1 MDRFLQ
7 NAITTRKR
15 KDRKKY
21 DKNAINLLVLF
32 LLSIVLAS
40 IFYPFIMICI
50 VTLMQ
55 FIYIFYKIFI
65 TILGVVYKYRYKQID
80 TKIDKFLSF
89 TLLIPMYKEPYDVFM
104 QMRSALDGIDYP
116 KDKLYIKYIIE
127 EDDYGMVDIAKSI
140 SLSKNEQIIITPN
153 CEPKTKPKAL
163 NYAMNFVRSDI
174 VSIFDAEDVP
184 SEDYFFAINKIFQT
198 TDYDILQS
206 NLTFYNYGKNLLTQF
221 FKLEYDFYF
230 QIFLPGLLKTTRF
243 IPLGGTGNHFK
254 SKTLLML
261 QFWDAYNVTEDM
273 ELSVKSYLKNIKIG
287 YVNVTIEEE
296 APIDIISW
304 IKQRIRW
311 IKGHVY
317 TYITNFQLFSYK
329 DFAVHIFLGLGLIS
343 LLMTYLEIFIL
354 IVYLIESAISFDY
367 IIFVDDIL
375 NILKIKLLL
384 IYFSSILQPIILIA
398 FGIAKRSLLNILICI
413 MYPVYFVLHS
423 IAAIMSIME
432 LIKSPYQ
439 WNKTTHGINLVKK

>member
-1 MDRFLQ
+1 MDRLLQ

-15 KDRKKY
+15 KDRQKY
-21 DKNAINLLVLF
+21 DRNAINLFVFF
-32 LLSIVLAS
+32 LLNILIIS
-40 IFYPFIMICI
+40 IFQPFIMICL
-50 VTLMQ
+50 VTSVQ

-80 TKIDKFLSF
+80 IKTDQFLSF
-89 TLLIPMYKEPYDVFM
+89 TLLIPMYKEPYGVFM
-104 QMRSALDGIDYP
+104 QMRSALDCIEYP

-127 EDDYGMVDIAKSI
+127 EDDNDMAEIAKSI

-163 NYAMNFVRSDI
+163 NYAMNFVKSDI

-184 SEDYFFAINKIFQT
+184 SPNYFLTINKIFQT

-206 NLTFYNYGKNLLTQF
+206 NLTFYNYQENLLTQF

-243 IPLGGTGNHFK
+243 LPLGGTGNHFK
-254 SKTLLML
+254 SKTLLRL

-273 ELSVKSYLKNIKIG
+273 ELSVKSYLNNVKIG
-287 YVNVTIEEE
+287 YANVTIEEE

-329 DFAVHIFLGLGLIS
+329 DFAVHAFLGLGLIS
-343 LLMTYLEIFIL
+343 LLMTYLEVFIL
-354 IVYLIESAISFDY
+354 TVYLVKSTLSFDY
-367 IIFVDDIL
+367 IIFADSIL
-375 NILKIKLLL
+375 NIMKIKLLL
-384 IYFSSILQPIILIA
+384 IYFSSIIQPVMLMV
-398 FGIAKRSLLNILICI
+398 FGVSKRSLSNILICVI
-413 MYPVYFVLHS
+413 YPVYFVLHS
-423 IAAIMSIME
+423 VSALMSIVE
-432 LIKSPYQ
+432 LLKSPYQ
-439 WNKTTHGINLVKK
+439 WNKTTHGINLMKK